1 MAEDQGKEEEKF
13 DFTGEGEAVSYIS
26 LEQARLLAMQTAR
39 ESPGDYGNQYRNV
52 PMAFAVVQSDEG
64 EDYYEVTLSLRP
76 QGDFSGRPG
85 QADEAQKDRDKTS

>member
-13 DFTGEGEAVSYIS
+13 DFTPEGESLGYIS
-26 LEQARLLAMQTAR
+26 LDQARLLAIQTAR
-39 ESPGDYGNQYRNV
+39 GSRGDYGRRFRNV
-52 PMAFAVVQSDEG
+52 AMAFDTVESSEDE
-64 EDYYEVTLSLRP
+64 DFYIITLSFRP